1 MEFAV
6 MATIKRKT
14 ARDRQFGGF
23 TPYGNVTSL
32 VYSLQTN
39 ATGAVIDSDS
49 TAAIAVGD
57 VIDLGE
63 LPEGMNLQ
71 DAQIIVSTGM
81 TEAIKGDLGFQYD
94 DGIDVDDAP
103 QNSSYFVNDGD
114 LATAGRVRANG
125 SKLFTLPKP
134 ARLILTISGAAN
146 AKASEIQIMVSGEL
160 KGPR

>member
-1 MEFAV
+1 